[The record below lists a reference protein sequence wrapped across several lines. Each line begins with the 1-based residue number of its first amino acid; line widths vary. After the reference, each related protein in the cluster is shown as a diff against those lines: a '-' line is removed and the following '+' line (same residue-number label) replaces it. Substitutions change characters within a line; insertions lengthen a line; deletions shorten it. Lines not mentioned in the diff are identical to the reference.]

1 MCLKTFI
8 ELWRMLEFKY
18 FNCFV
23 VHGDCSRI
31 YRSFETQRKQHQ
43 ATVDI
48 LYLGD
53 LNFSCLVESILQ
65 RGKQGPFLCPIWLQY
80 ATSFRLL
87 LINAKLHEHSEV
99 FFPAVCR
106 RDDIMLLLSKTS
118 DVILEFW
125 EISQK
130 KSPASWTSQI
140 GGEIVLKITQLV
152 QRLIQR
158 HSVGLSRLC
167 TLDYREW

>member
-1 MCLKTFI
+1 MCLNTFI

-18 FNCFV
+18 FDCFV
-23 VHGDCSRI
+23 VHGNCSRI

-43 ATVDI
+43 ATVNI

-65 RGKQGPFLCPIWLQY
+65 RGKQGPFLCTIWLQY

-106 RDDIMLLLSKTS
+106 HDPGVLGNLP
-118 DVILEFW
+118 E
-125 EISQK
+125 K
-130 KSPASWTSQI
+130 KSCFLNLPNWWGNRSKNNPTSTKADPKTQRGTLTVMYSW
-140 GGEIVLKITQLV
+140 L
-152 QRLIQR
+152 
-158 HSVGLSRLC
+158 
-167 TLDYREW
+167 